1 LKEDADNPQANVRL
15 GYVLMD
21 GGRCTEAIPHFS
33 RAIAER
39 LPTADAYLGLAGCQ
53 IATKDLDGAEK
64 TLRQADAV
72 EPDSPVVAAN
82 LGMVLSDS
90 RRPAEALAYF
100 ERALTLDPDLHQ
112 ARFALAVAYARLGRR
127 GDAAREASELL
138 RRLPPS
144 APQRPE
150 VERLLAAVR

>member
-1 LKEDADNPQANVRL
+1 
-15 GYVLMD
+15 
-21 GGRCTEAIPHFS
+21 
-33 RAIAER
+33 
-39 LPTADAYLGLAGCQ
+39 
-53 IATKDLDGAEK
+53 
-64 TLRQADAV
+64 
-72 EPDSPVVAAN
+72 
-82 LGMVLSDS
+82 MVLSDS